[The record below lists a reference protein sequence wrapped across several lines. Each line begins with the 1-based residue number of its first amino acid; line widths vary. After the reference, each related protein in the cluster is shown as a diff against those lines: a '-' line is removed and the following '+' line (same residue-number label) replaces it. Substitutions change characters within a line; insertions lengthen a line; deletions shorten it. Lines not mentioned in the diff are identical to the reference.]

1 MGDNFDEVLKL
12 IGYIALVVAIGAVG
26 VCIKESIGGMF
37 DIISIILGWGFLAWI
52 WTKNKTGGNK

>member
-26 VCIKESIGGMF
+26 VCIKESIGGVF
-37 DIISIILGWGFLAWI
+37 DIVSIILGWGFLAWI
-52 WTKNKTGGNK
+52 WTKK